1 MIVTAAKGHLPC
13 VALLAIAASLSACAD
28 SVPQD
33 PPQTVRLLTWT
44 RPGPFARNLSEYLT
58 ATVPGVRV
66 VPEPT
71 PGSFFVVAALQNG
84 EAELGF
90 SQADVVYMAYRQQI
104 DPGGS
109 PHKEL
114 RAIAVLWVNSIFTV
128 VPREST
134 VRSIGDLR
142 GKRVGITLQG
152 SSGELL
158 ARLTL
163 AAHGLTYDDLKP
175 AFYPVDE
182 LASRLT
188 TGEIDAAM
196 ATGAVPTSS
205 IAELSAAGHVRMVP
219 VEDAVSKQMRV
230 DYPFIKLM
238 RIPPSDI
245 PGRDSDYDT
254 IGADGVL
261 VCRKDLSESLVH
273 ALTKAF
279 FAFIP
284 QSLDDPLAA
293 AINPERAAATPIPL
307 HPGAARYYRERD
319 LRR

>member
-1 MIVTAAKGHLPC
+1 MSVTGAKRHLPTMA
-13 VALLAIAASLSACAD
+13 VLAIAAGLSACAD
-28 SVPQD
+28 TVTLEPA
-33 PPQTVRLLTWT
+33 QTVRLLTWT
-44 RPGPFARNLSEYLT
+44 RPGPFTTNLSEHLT

-66 VPEPT
+66 VTEPT

-84 EAELGF
+84 EAELGL

-104 DPGGS
+104 DPGVS
-109 PHKEL
+109 PRQEL
-114 RAIAVLWVNSIFTV
+114 RAIAVLWVNSIFAV
-128 VPREST
+128 VPRDST
-134 VRSIGDLR
+134 VQSIGDLR
-142 GKRVGITLQG
+142 GKRVGITVQG

-163 AAHGLTYDDLKP
+163 AAHGLTYEDLKP
-175 AFYPVDE
+175 AFYPVED
-182 LASRLT
+182 LADKLT
-188 TGEIDAAM
+188 AGEIDAAM
-196 ATGAVPTSS
+196 ATGVVPTRS
-205 IAELSAAGHVRMVP
+205 IAALSAAGHIRMVP
-219 VEDAVSKQMRV
+219 VDRAVSRQMRV

-261 VCRKDLSESLVH
+261 ICRRDLDESLVH
-273 ALTKAF
+273 ALTKEF
-279 FAFIP
+279 FAFISRSP
-284 QSLDDPLAA
+284 DDPFAA

-319 LRR
+319 IRR

>member
-1 MIVTAAKGHLPC
+1 MIVTATKERLMC
-13 VALLAIAASLSACAD
+13 VALLAIAAGLSACAD
-28 SVPQD
+28 AAPQD

-44 RPGPFARNLSEYLT
+44 RPGPFATNLAEHLT

-71 PGSFFVVAALQNG
+71 PGSFVVVAALQNG

-104 DPGGS
+104 DPGGN
-109 PHKEL
+109 PEKEL
-114 RAIAVLWVNSIFTV
+114 RSIAVLWVNSIFTV
-128 VPREST
+128 VPRKST

-142 GKRVGITLQG
+142 GRRVGITLPG

-163 AAHGLTYDDLKP
+163 AAHGLTYDDLSA
-175 AFYPVDE
+175 AFYPVDD
-182 LASRLT
+182 LAARLRA
-188 TGEIDAAM
+188 GEIDAAM
-196 ATGAVPTSS
+196 ATGAVPTPS
-205 IAELSAAGHVRMVP
+205 IAELIAAGHVRMVP
-219 VEDAVSKQMRV
+219 VERAVSKQMRLE
-230 DYPFIKLM
+230 YPFIKLM
-238 RIPPSDI
+238 RISPNDI
-245 PGRDSDYDT
+245 PGHDGDFET
-254 IGADGVL
+254 IGADGLL

-273 ALTKAF
+273 ALTKEF
-279 FAFIP
+279 FAFIS
-284 QSLDDPLAA
+284 QSLDDPQAA

-319 LRR
+319 IRR